1 VIIRP
6 ETADDYSVIAEVN
19 VQAFGNT
26 SEAIMVDVHR
36 HRSAFEPELSLVA
49 EVDGAVI
56 GHALFSPR
64 TIRLMDA
71 DVQAVSLG
79 PISVLPAYQRQGVGG
94 ALIAEG
100 HQVAAAKG
108 CTVCYLIGHS
118 TYYPRFR
125 YRTHAYGNATVTVP
139 TADLPASHLE
149 ATPVTDEDIPALRDL
164 WRAHD
169 GAVDFA
175 IDPGTSLLDW
185 ISPHPAIRSLAF
197 RDGDAIIGYVR
208 RHEDSP
214 ADPVCFLARDAGSAR
229 DVAGALAR
237 ETTAATLTL
246 PIHPRTPSAVAFG
259 PTKVEP
265 FAAAMAIELA
275 PSPLGEYFA
284 RIDAGTRPHGRVIWP
299 VEFDL

>member
-6 ETADDYSVIAEVN
+6 ETADDYPVIAEVN
-19 VQAFGNT
+19 VQAFGDA
-26 SEAIMVDVHR
+26 SEAIFVDLHR
-36 HRSAFEPELSLVA
+36 HRSAFDPELSLVA
-49 EVDGAVI
+49 EVDGDVI

-71 DVQAVSLG
+71 DVHAVSLG
-79 PISVLPAYQRQGVGG
+79 PIAVLPAYQRQGVGG

-100 HQVAAAKG
+100 HRVAAAKG
-108 CTVCYLIGHS
+108 CTVCYLVGHS
-118 TYYPRFR
+118 TYYPRFG
-125 YRTHAYGNATVTVP
+125 YRTHAYGTATVTVP
-139 TADLPASHLE
+139 TAELPESDLE
-149 ATPVTDEDIPALRDL
+149 ATPVTYEDIPALREL

-175 IDPGTSLLDW
+175 IDPGTSLMDW

-197 RDGDAIIGYVR
+197 RDGDSIIGYVR
-208 RHEDSP
+208 RHEDRSTDP
-214 ADPVCFLARDAGSAR
+214 ACFLARDAGSAQA
-229 DVAGALAR
+229 VAGALAR
-237 ETTAATLTL
+237 ETTAAALTL
-246 PIHPRTPSAVAFG
+246 PIHPRTLSAVAFG
-259 PTKVEP
+259 PARVEP

-284 RIDAGTRPHGRVIWP
+284 RIDAGTRPHGRVIRP